1 MNYDE
6 LRVHH
11 CSILEFSSEEEVV
24 SEQMVTSKFRK
35 LCRKYHPDRGKNEE
49 EKNTLTEKF
58 KEIEQ
63 SKTWMTGFGFEKEKW
78 EMENMKFAPS
88 DFDDEDILAHLFGM
102 FANSRHFREDGHF
115 EMPFRMYKNKKQKL
129 SKKEKKERRK
139 KRREDQERLDHIK
152 KTDPEAI
159 ALVEKIDKLYERRK
173 KLKGQKRKKKRDAV
187 DKEID
192 ELENAL
198 ERMALSEDEEK
209 ENELSEQEEEYH
221 PHNQYFQ
228 RGGRGHSNNSQRQQ
242 KQRRKQ
248 RLPKEFFTRKKR
260 PRSSNHTS
268 FGDEDEE
275 YSGSHFH
282 HQFHHGQKHN
292 YRKYQRDGSQEECI
306 IC

>member
-1 MNYDE
+1 MK

-11 CSILEFSSEEEVV
+11 GSILEFSSEEEVLN
-24 SEQMVTSKFRK
+24 EQMVTSKFRK

-49 EKNTLTEKF
+49 EKNQLTEKF

-63 SKTWMTGFGFEKEKW
+63 SKTWMIDFGFEKEKW

-102 FANSRHFREDGHF
+102 FANSRHFRQDGHF
-115 EMPFRMYKNKKQKL
+115 EKPFRMYKNKKQKL

-159 ALVEKIDKLYERRK
+159 ELVEKIDKLYERRK

-198 ERMALSEDEEK
+198 ERMALSEDEEN
-209 ENELSEQEEEYH
+209 ENELSEEEEYH
-221 PHNQYFQ
+221 PHNQYYQ